1 MCIVVSDVR
10 LWARFCFYVLVFLRR
25 QSTLDSIEYGRSNDV
40 DAIESYWILLKENV
54 KLLHTANGFK
64 GQKVQGWRMENS
76 TSTIVFKRNQ
86 DRSFYSRPFSG
97 AVELF
102 WPLFYHIY
110 IYNHKNQNQLNLYKY
125 ICNCYY
131 YARIMNACTLSFL
144 YLSSESTVER
154 KVLLPITCSICK
166 ANAIADSSDMH
177 HQSIHHNIEL
187 FVVFI

>member
-1 MCIVVSDVR
+1 MDLKGKKSRDDVWKIQH
-10 LWARFCFYVLVFLRR
+10 LQLF
-25 QSTLDSIEYGRSNDV
+25 SKEIKIEAFIAALFPGLSNFF
-40 DAIESYWILLKENV
+40 
-54 KLLHTANGFK
+54 G
-64 GQKVQGWRMENS
+64 
-76 TSTIVFKRNQ
+76 
-86 DRSFYSRPFSG
+86 PF
-97 AVELF
+97 F
-102 WPLFYHIY
+102 TIY